1 MSDLRRGSR
10 NRPCARFKK
19 NKTYLS
25 TISAGVIAIVMMT
38 LVPMNVVKLTL
49 TLADHK
55 ATAHNIGRLCHE
67 DVGHFKKNKTYLST
81 LSARVIAIVM
91 MTLVPMNAVK
101 LTLTL
106 ADHKATAH
114 NI

>member
-1 MSDLRRGSR
+1 MIDLRKGSS

-25 TISAGVIAIVMMT
+25 TLSAG
-38 LVPMNVVKLTL
+38 
-49 TLADHK
+49 
-55 ATAHNIGRLCHE
+55 
-67 DVGHFKKNKTYLST
+67 
-81 LSARVIAIVM
+81 VIAIVM

-101 LTLTL
+101 LRLTP

-114 NI
+114 NIGKLCHEDVEKTQPHR

>member
-25 TISAGVIAIVMMT
+25 TLSAGVIAIVMMT
-38 LVPMNVVKLTL
+38 LVPMNVVKLTV

-67 DVGHFKKNKTYLST
+67 DVEKTQPH
-81 LSARVIAIVM
+81 R
-91 MTLVPMNAVK
+91 
-101 LTLTL
+101 
-106 ADHKATAH
+106 
-114 NI
+114 